1 MLTSTQDTPPS
12 PDCSTHLREGTY
24 AVASALLPRTVNA
37 LADVSPRGTESLEGG
52 TMKAI
57 IGTAVG
63 ILGLGGLVVA
73 GSNRPAAAPA
83 TSVAI
88 GERTAIASGQTLVDC
103 GEGRQ
108 ALVHPQP
115 SGASRV
121 ECVATPAAQMT
132 PDGMPYAQFASQYQA
147 APVQAL
153 PTIVQERVVYRDRP
167 AARTTTARRTSRASA
182 APVVYTE
189 SAPVYRDEPKQT
201 RSWKKSALIIGG
213 ATAGGAGVGAI
224 LDGKSGAKKG
234 AVVGLVGGTV
244 YDIATRNK

>member
-1 MLTSTQDTPPS
+1 M
-12 PDCSTHLREGTY
+12 
-24 AVASALLPRTVNA
+24 AVNA
-37 LADVSPRGTESLEGG
+37 VCAFGTGG
-52 TMKAI
+52 TPALTTEAAMKAI
-57 IGTAVG
+57 IGTAAAG
-63 ILGLGGLVVA
+63 LLGLGGLVVA
-73 GSNRPAAAPA
+73 GANRPA
-83 TSVAI
+83 TSPTLS
-88 GERTAIASGQTLVDC
+88 GDRTAVASGQTVVDC

-108 ALVHPQP
+108 AYVQPQA
-115 SGASRV
+115 SGISRV
-121 ECVATPAAQMT
+121 ECVPTAATQAQT
-132 PDGMPYAQFASQYQA
+132 VGMPYAQFASQYQPVPA

-167 AARTTTARRTSRASA
+167 VTRTTTARRTARATTVASSEA
-182 APVVYTE
+182 
-189 SAPVYRDEPKQT
+189 APVYRDEPKQT